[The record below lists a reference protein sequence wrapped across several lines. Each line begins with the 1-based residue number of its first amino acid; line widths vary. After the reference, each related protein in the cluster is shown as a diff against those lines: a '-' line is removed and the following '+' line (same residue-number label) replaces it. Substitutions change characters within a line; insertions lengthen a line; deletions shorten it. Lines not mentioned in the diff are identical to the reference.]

1 MRIILNVCEL
11 IQAQNKVR
19 HESAWGVTLAYVF
32 LLPKQFACV
41 LNPFLINKHLH
52 TAHWFIKRLFSELRA
67 FG

>member
-1 MRIILNVCEL
+1 MYVSLYRHKIKLDMRALG
-11 IQAQNKVR
+11 
-19 HESAWGVTLAYVF
+19 GVTLANVF